1 MHPVVTLLKRRGWKV
16 GLRSSPIP
24 LLPEHLQREYSDVPA
39 GLVNFIA
46 PLDFLENAAENV
58 WFLTATHY
66 NQLESEGFRW
76 NEYKCMALDEAESP
90 EAAAKIE
97 NFWSSHLPFAL
108 AVHSDYD
115 YLAVKTRGAL
125 AGSVVHGFA
134 PFWEEPSVI
143 APNFMSFLKRYS
155 LAAESEVLEFPYSLF
170 L

>member
-16 GLRSSPIP
+16 GLRSNPIP
-24 LLPEHLQREYSDVPA
+24 LLPGYLQREYSGVPED
-39 GLVNFIA
+39 LVGFIA

-66 NQLESEGFRW
+66 NQVESEGFRW
-76 NEYKCMALDEAESP
+76 NEYKHMALSNAESP
-90 EAAAKIE
+90 DEVAKIE
-97 NFWSSHLPFAL
+97 SFWSAHLPFAL

-115 YLAVKTRGAL
+115 YLAVKTRGHL

-134 PFWEEPSVI
+134 PFWEEPTVI
-143 APNFMSFLKRYS
+143 APNFMSFLKGYS
-155 LAAESEVLEFPYSLF
+155 LAAESQVPEFPYSLF